1 MTTKNN
7 KIIAE
12 FMGFIPITESDF
24 LADNYKVKKKDILM
38 VIECTKYHSD
48 WNWLME
54 VVEKIESINEAN
66 DEFYSDYSFIVT
78 NFIQNWTAGFISR
91 ENVEI
96 VNVEGLT
103 RKESVYNAC
112 LEFIK
117 WYNEQNKV

>member
-1 MTTKNN
+1 MTTENN

-12 FMGFIPITESDF
+12 FMGW
-24 LADNYKVKKKDILM
+24 DILSNM
-38 VIECTKYHSD
+38 TYSKVTKGKWIVLDKLKFHSN

-54 VVEKIESINEAN
+54 LVEKIESINEAN
-66 DEFYSDYSFIVT
+66 DEYYSDYSFTVT

-103 RKESVYNAC
+103 KIEAVYNAC